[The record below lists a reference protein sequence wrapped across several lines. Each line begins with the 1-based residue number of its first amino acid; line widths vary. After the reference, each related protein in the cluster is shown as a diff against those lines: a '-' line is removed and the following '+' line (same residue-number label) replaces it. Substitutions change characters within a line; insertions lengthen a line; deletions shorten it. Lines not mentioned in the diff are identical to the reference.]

1 MLSEVSV
8 QITHLKRTQLLFVS
22 ALVLALAGCGGREV
36 PAAGTTPAASTP
48 VVTPPVVATTTS
60 LTLSASANTLKS
72 DGSDSI
78 TITATALGTGNSTLS
93 GQAVT
98 FAASTG
104 QLSTNTGTTDT
115 TGKATASF
123 TAGPSGINRT
133 ATITVTSGA
142 ATMQLPIQIAGS
154 TISANPSTGINLP
167 DDGTTPATIVFTAKN
182 PAGTAIAGAAVTL
195 AKSGVGNISYSP
207 TSGTTDV
214 NGQLSVVVSGVVG
227 GAGSA
232 MLTATALGATGS
244 ATFTVATA
252 ASTFSISALS
262 LNTVALTSAATN
274 SFSNTAMK
282 IGDSLMVTV
291 TAPAP
296 TTSVTFVST
305 MGSWN
310 GGAAQA
316 PVTVGVVNGTASAT
330 LTTAGAGIANIQ
342 VIDANTTNQTG
353 DTLSVAMTAVTAATI
368 TVQATPSVIQK
379 SSGASAGASTLIA
392 TVNDA
397 TGQPVGGAP
406 VFFSILNP
414 TGGGETLSPAV
425 AYTTS
430 ATGNG
435 LNLGQAKVTL
445 TAGSLSST
453 AAGIQINAKVLGTS
467 VTTEPAGVN
476 LTTSG
481 NDAAVV
487 IGGTAASMA
496 FGQATVLGV
505 NSNATAYVL
514 PMSITVADG
523 NGNPAPAGTVVSLS
537 LWPIAWST
545 GGNCSW
551 DADRQATPAVVGP
564 PAVAAIS
571 AAGTFL
577 NEDINE
583 NLILD
588 AGEDGARTY
597 YYGTFPAAPAGSVDT
612 AITPAN
618 SMAGTVPATVTTD
631 ATGLA
636 IFDLTYPK
644 SSALWTVVRLRARTL
659 VQGSAA
665 VGETQFR
672 FGALQS
678 DLSPCR
684 LPNSPHQF

>member
-1 MLSEVSV
+1 M

-78 TITATALGTGNSTLS
+78 TITATALDAGNSVLT

-98 FAASTG
+98 FSASTG
-104 QLSTNTGTTDT
+104 QLSASTGTTDA
-115 TGKATASF
+115 TGIAKASF
-123 TAGPSGINRT
+123 SAGASGINRT
-133 ATITVTSGA
+133 ATVTVTSGA
-142 ATMQLPIQIAGS
+142 ATMQLPIQITGS
-154 TISANPSTGINLP
+154 TISANPSTGTSLP

-182 PAGTAIAGAAVTL
+182 PAGVAVAGTTVTL

-207 TSGTTDV
+207 TSGSTDA
-214 NGQLSVVVSGVVG
+214 NGQFSVVVSGVVG
-227 GAGSA
+227 GAGAA
-232 MLTATALGATGS
+232 MLSATALGTTGTAS
-244 ATFTVATA
+244 FTVTPVT
-252 ASTFSISALS
+252 STFSISGLS
-262 LNTVALTSAATN
+262 LNATALTAATTN
-274 SFSNTAMK
+274 NFSNTSMQ
-282 IGDSLMVTV
+282 IGDSLLVTV
-291 TAPAP
+291 TVPAP
-296 TTSVTFVST
+296 TTQVTFVST
-305 MGSWN
+305 TGFWN
-310 GGAAQA
+310 NVANQTSLQVPVAA
-316 PVTVGVVNGTASAT
+316 GTASAT
-330 LTTAGAGIANIQ
+330 L
-342 VIDANTTNQTG
+342 NTTQAGLASVQVLATTPASTIS
-353 DTLSVAMTAVTAATI
+353 DTLSVSMTAITPATI
-368 TVQATPSVIQK
+368 TLQASPSVIPK
-379 SSGASAGASTLIA
+379 SAGTSSGTSTLIA

-414 TGGGETLSPAV
+414 TGGGETVSPAV
-425 AYTTS
+425 AYTTTT
-430 ATGNG
+430 TGNG

-453 AAGIQINAKVLGTS
+453 ANGVQVRAQALGTS
-467 VTTEPAGVN
+467 VVTEAAGLN
-476 LTTSG
+476 ATASG

-523 NGNPAPAGTVVSLS
+523 NGNPAPMGTVVSLS

-545 GGNCSW
+545 GIACQKDPDGFVPTITSINPFTVTYAVGN
-551 DADRQATPAVVGP
+551 G
-564 PAVAAIS
+564 
-571 AAGTFL
+571 GTFF

-588 AGEDGARTY
+588 GIEDGTRTY
-597 YYGTFPAAPAGSVDT
+597 YATGGAAPGVGTIDA
-612 AITPAN
+612 AITPSN

-636 IFDLTYPK
+636 VFDLTYPK
-644 SSALWTVVRLRARTL
+644 SSAIWT
-659 VQGSAA
+659 
-665 VGETQFR
+665 
-672 FGALQS
+672 
-678 DLSPCR
+678 
-684 LPNSPHQF
+684 